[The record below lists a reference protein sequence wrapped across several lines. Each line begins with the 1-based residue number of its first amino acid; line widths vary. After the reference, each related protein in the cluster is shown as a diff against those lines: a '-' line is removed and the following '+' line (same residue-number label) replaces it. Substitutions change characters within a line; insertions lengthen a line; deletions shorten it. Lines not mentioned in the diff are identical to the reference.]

1 VRWRAAALLLALAAA
16 GCATPNGEPSD
27 PLEGLNR
34 GVHAFNNGFDR
45 VLARP
50 VATAYRDWVH
60 EEIRNRVRSFFSNLY
75 DPMIG
80 LHNMLQGKFEDGF
93 LDWMRFAF
101 NSTIGL
107 FGLHDI
113 ATDMGYDKHNE
124 DFGQTFGRWGIG
136 AGPYLVLPFLGPSSA
151 RDGLGIGLDI
161 YFDPISRIEGATQLR
176 VMTLALR
183 FTQQRADL
191 LEATRLIEEAALDHY
206 VFTRD
211 AFFQRRRNLV
221 YDGRPPREEAR

>member
-1 VRWRAAALLLALAAA
+1 MTWRAAALLLALAAA

-34 GVHAFNNGFDR
+34 GVHAFNDGFDR
-45 VLARP
+45 ALARP

-60 EEIRNRVRSFFSNLY
+60 DEIRNRVRSFFSNLQ

-93 LDWMRFAF
+93 FDWMRFVF

-107 FGLHDI
+107 FGLHDV
-113 ATDMGYDKHNE
+113 ATDMGLDKHDE

-136 AGPYLVLPFLGPSSA
+136 AGPYLVLPFLGPSSV
-151 RDGLGIGLDI
+151 RDGVGTALGVLTDAATYVEPDALAWGI
-161 YFDPISRIEGATQLR
+161 YG
-176 VMTLALR
+176 VR
-183 FTQQRADL
+183 FTQTRADL

>member
-60 EEIRNRVRSFFSNLY
+60 DEIRNRVRSFFSNLQ

-113 ATDMGYDKHNE
+113 ATDMGYDKHEE

-151 RDGLGIGLDI
+151 RDGVGTVLGVLTDAVT
-161 YFDPISRIEGATQLR
+161 YVEPEALR
-176 VMTLALR
+176 WGVYGVR
-183 FTQQRADL
+183 FTQTRADY

>member
-1 VRWRAAALLLALAAA
+1 MTWRAAALLLALAAA

-34 GVHAFNNGFDR
+34 GVHAFNDGFDR
-45 VLARP
+45 ALARP

-60 EEIRNRVRSFFSNLY
+60 DEIRNRVRSFFSNLQ

-93 LDWMRFAF
+93 LDWVRFVF

-107 FGLHDI
+107 FGLHDV
-113 ATDMGYDKHNE
+113 ASDMGLDKHDE

-151 RDGLGIGLDI
+151 RDGVGTALGILTDPLLPYVEPDALAWGI
-161 YFDPISRIEGATQLR
+161 YA
-176 VMTLALR
+176 VR
-183 FTQQRADL
+183 FTQTRADL